1 MNNPYIEQLYKNTDL
16 AFYYI
21 ERALRKNPN
30 SIIIINDELIIN
42 GSKFHYAIDY
52 QYLRELCLINK
63 IDYLEEKNEIKK
75 VL

>member
-30 SIIIINDELIIN
+30 SIIIINDELVIN
-42 GSKFHYAIDY
+42 GITFNYAIDY
-52 QYLRELCLINK
+52 EYLKELCLINK